1 MKFTAQKEDLFHVL
15 QKTQAIVASKSTL
28 SILANVLIEAT
39 EGKLIFTTTNLQV
52 GIRSQSPATVLETGA
67 STLPA
72 RTLFAI
78 VRELQPAEVIV
89 EVNDEDVATITSGE
103 SLFKMLGISR
113 EEFPRVAEFEGKPF
127 FSIEQSVFKK
137 MLQKTSFAV
146 SREDPRHFLTGM
158 YFTIAEKRL
167 RLVGTDGRRLS
178 RISHEIDIAEDATA
192 KLIVPIK
199 AVEELE
205 KMLSEEGEALVFVSG
220 NQIGFKVGT
229 DLLVSLLIDAKYP
242 EYDAVIP
249 KTTPCSAI
257 LDRHEFTGIV
267 RQAALLTTEQS
278 SSVRLS
284 FEEQVLV
291 ITASS
296 PELGEA
302 RVAMPVKFEG
312 NPIKVGF
319 NPICLSEALNSL
331 EEDQVTFRLTDAV
344 SPGVFTGE
352 GDYLHLIMPMRLPE
366 TETVPSEA
374 QGGP

>member
-1 MKFTAQKEDLFHVL
+1 MKFTAQKDDLFDVL

-28 SILANVLIEAT
+28 SILANVLVEAT
-39 EGKLIFTTTNLQV
+39 EGKVVFTTTNLQV
-52 GIRSQSPATVLETGA
+52 GVRSESPANVLETGA

-72 RTLFAI
+72 RTIFAI
-78 VRELQPAEVIV
+78 VRELQPADVIV

-103 SLFKMLGISR
+103 SFFKVLGISK
-113 EEFPRVAEFEGKPF
+113 EEFPRVAEFEGEPF
-127 FSIEQSVFKK
+127 FSIEQGVFKR

-158 YFTIAEKRL
+158 YFTIADKRL

-178 RISHEIDIAEDATA
+178 RISRDIDIAEDATA

-205 KMLSEEGEALVFVSG
+205 KMLGEEDEALVFVLG
-220 NQIGFKVGT
+220 NQVGFKVGT
-229 DLLVSLLIDAKYP
+229 DFLVSLLIDAKYP
-242 EYDAVIP
+242 EYDSVIP
-249 KTTPCSAI
+249 QTTPYSAL
-257 LDRHEFTGIV
+257 LDRREFAGMV

-278 SSVRLS
+278 SSVRLK
-284 FEEQVLV
+284 FEERLLE

-312 NPIKVGF
+312 DPMTVGF

-331 EEDQVTFRLTDAV
+331 EEDQVTLKLTDAV
-344 SPGVFTGE
+344 SPGIFTGE

-366 TETVPSEA
+366 TEVAPSEA
-374 QGGP
+374 